1 MIFDIKGNKLI
12 FQCEGELFKQ
22 VREHFSCPYEG
33 HSFMKKKNKFI
44 PSRKYFITPTGQCDM
59 GMFWEI
65 NKYLHEC
72 NVIVPTTSVSK
83 ELTLYLTRQYNFEY
97 YNNLKANENTLR
109 DYQEDAVKI
118 ALKTGR
124 GICLM
129 GTGAGKTLTTASLIE
144 NFYLNSD
151 SKAAF
156 KCLVVVPDLGL
167 VSQTYNDF
175 LSYGVSFKPT
185 MWTGK
190 HDPDLTSNVFVV
202 NLAILQR
209 RFEEIEWLKHVDL
222 LIVDECHKGK
232 AEVTGKVIS
241 KILTPHKYG
250 FTGTLPDTNGDKW
263 TVLGK
268 LGPVI
273 FEKSSYELRQENFL
287 TNVEVTCVN
296 LCYKPVPR
304 MNYRQ
309 ELDFLYESEF
319 RNNAIKEIA
328 TKFPKNILVL
338 INHIRHGEILMEKLR
353 GIPKKVYFIQGKVE
367 VEEREKIKEII
378 EKHDD
383 VVCIALSSIFST
395 GVNIKNLHMIMFAA
409 GGKAFIRTVQSI
421 GRGLRLHPSKN
432 KLYILDLVDN
442 LRYGFE
448 HGEARKSIYQREQ
461 IPFKEKNLR
470 EP

>member
-1 MIFDIKGNKLI
+1 MKFDLNKNKLI
-12 FQCEGELFKQ
+12 YQCESELFKQ

-44 PSRKYFITPTGQCDM
+44 PSRKYFITPTGQCDV

-72 NVIVPTTSVSK
+72 NIVVPSTSVTDDLRK
-83 ELTLYLTRQYNFEY
+83 YLTRQYDFKY
-97 YNNLKANENTLR
+97 YNNLTASGNTLR
-109 DYQEDAVKI
+109 DYQEDAVKT
-118 ALKTGR
+118 ALKLGR

-129 GTGAGKTLTTASLIE
+129 GTGAGKTITTASLIE
-144 NFYLNSD
+144 NYYLNSD
-151 SKAAF
+151 NKNAF
-156 KCLVVVPDLGL
+156 KCIVVVPDLGL
-167 VSQTYNDF
+167 VTQTYNDF
-175 LSYGVSFKPT
+175 LSYNVSFKLT
-185 MWTGK
+185 RWTGN
-190 HDPDLTSNVFVV
+190 HVPDLTANVVVV

-209 RFEEIEWLKHVDL
+209 RFEENEWLKHIDL

-263 TVLGK
+263 SVLGK

-287 TNVEVTCVN
+287 TNVEIKCVN
-296 LCYKPVPR
+296 LCYRPVPK
-304 MNYRQ
+304 MKYRE
-309 ELDFLYESEF
+309 ELDFIYDSDF
-319 RNNAIKEIA
+319 RNNTIKEIA
-328 TKFPKNILVL
+328 TKFPKNVLIL
-338 INHIRHGEILMEKLR
+338 INHIRHGEILLEKFQ
-353 GIPKKVYFIQGKVE
+353 GISKKVYFIQGSVE

-432 KLYILDLVDN
+432 KLYIFDLIDN
-442 LRYGFE
+442 LRYGIE
-448 HGEARKSIYQREQ
+448 HGIARKDIYQREKIQ
-461 IPFKEKNLR
+461 FVEKNLR

>member
-1 MIFDIKGNKLI
+1 MKFDLKGNKLV
-12 FQCEGELFKQ
+12 FQCDSELFKQ
-22 VREHFSCPYEG
+22 VREHFSYPYEG
-33 HSFMKKKNKFI
+33 HSFMKRRNKFI
-44 PSRKYFITPTGQCDM
+44 PSRKYVITPTGQCDM

-72 NVIVPTTSVSK
+72 NVVVPSSSITK
-83 ELTLYLTRQYNFEY
+83 ELTEYLSRQYDFKY

-109 DYQEDAVKI
+109 DYQEDAVKT
-118 ALKTGR
+118 ALRMGR

-129 GTGAGKTLTTASLIE
+129 GTGAGKTITTASLIE
-144 NFYLNSD
+144 NFYLNSV
-151 SKAAF
+151 SKNAF
-156 KCLVVVPDLGL
+156 KCLVLVPDLGL
-167 VSQTYNDF
+167 VTQTYNDF

-209 RFEEIEWLKHVDL
+209 RFEEIEWLKHIDL

-232 AEVTGKVIS
+232 ADVTGKIIS
-241 KILTPHKYG
+241 KITTPHKYG
-250 FTGTLPDTNGDKW
+250 FTGTLPDKNGDKW
-263 TVLGK
+263 SVLGK
-268 LGPVI
+268 LGPII

-287 TNVEVTCVN
+287 TNVEVKCVN
-296 LCYKPVPR
+296 LCYKPVPK
-304 MNYRQ
+304 MKYRQ

-319 RNNAIKEIA
+319 RNNMIKEIA

-338 INHIRHGEILMEKLR
+338 INHIRHGEILMEKLKD
-353 GIPKKVYFIQGKVE
+353 ISKKVYFIQGKVE
-367 VEEREKIKEII
+367 VEERERIKEII

-432 KLYILDLVDN
+432 KLYIFDLVDN
-442 LRYGFE
+442 LRYGIE
-448 HGEARKSIYQREQ
+448 HGEARKNIYEREK
-461 IPFKEKNLR
+461 ITFSEKNLR
-470 EP
+470 ET

>member
-1 MIFDIKGNKLI
+1 MKFNLNKNKLI
-12 FQCEGELFKQ
+12 FQCESDLFKQ

-44 PSRKYFITPTGQCDM
+44 PSRKYFITPTGQCDI

-72 NVIVPTTSVSK
+72 NIVVPSSSITD
-83 ELTLYLTRQYNFEY
+83 ELRKYLTRQYDFKY
-97 YNNLKANENTLR
+97 HNNLTASGNTLR
-109 DYQEDAVKI
+109 DYQEDAVKT
-118 ALKTGR
+118 ALKLGR

-129 GTGAGKTLTTASLIE
+129 GTGAGKTITTASLIE
-144 NFYLNSD
+144 NYYLNSD
-151 SKAAF
+151 NKNAF
-156 KCLVVVPDLGL
+156 KCIVVVPDLGL
-167 VSQTYNDF
+167 VTQTYNDF
-175 LSYGVSFKPT
+175 LSYNVSFKLT
-185 MWTGK
+185 RWTGN
-190 HDPDLTSNVFVV
+190 HAPDLTANVVVV

-209 RFEEIEWLKHVDL
+209 RFEENEWLKHIDL

-263 TVLGK
+263 SVLGK

-287 TNVEVTCVN
+287 TNVEIKCVN
-296 LCYKPVPR
+296 LCYRPVPK
-304 MNYRQ
+304 MKYRE
-309 ELDFLYESEF
+309 ELDFIYDSDF
-319 RNNAIKEIA
+319 RNNTIREIA
-328 TKFPKNILVL
+328 TKFPKNVLIL
-338 INHIRHGEILMEKLR
+338 INHIRHGEILLEKLQ
-353 GIPKKVYFIQGKVE
+353 GISKKVYFIQGSVE

-432 KLYILDLVDN
+432 KLYIFDLTDN
-442 LRYGFE
+442 LRYGIE
-448 HGEARKSIYQREQ
+448 HGIARKDIYQREKIQ
-461 IPFKEKNLR
+461 FVEKNIR

>member
-1 MIFDIKGNKLI
+1 MKFDLGKNKLI
-12 FQCEGELFKQ
+12 FQCESELFKQ

-44 PSRKYFITPTGQCDM
+44 PSRKYFITPTGQCDI

-72 NVIVPTTSVSK
+72 NIVVPSSSITD
-83 ELTLYLTRQYNFEY
+83 ELRIYLTRQYDFKY
-97 YNNLKANENTLR
+97 YNNLTASGNVLR
-109 DYQEDAVKI
+109 DYQEGAVKVS
-118 ALKTGR
+118 LKMGR

-129 GTGAGKTLTTASLIE
+129 GTGAGKTITTASLIE
-144 NFYLNSD
+144 NYYLNSFN
-151 SKAAF
+151 KNAF

-167 VSQTYNDF
+167 VTQTYNDF
-175 LSYGVSFKPT
+175 LSYNVSFKPT
-185 MWTGK
+185 RWTGS

-209 RFEEIEWLKHVDL
+209 RFEENEWLKHIDL

-250 FTGTLPDTNGDKW
+250 FTGTLPDTNGDRW
-263 TVLGK
+263 SVLGK

-287 TNVEVTCVN
+287 TNVEIKCVN
-296 LCYKPVPR
+296 LCYRPVPK
-304 MNYRQ
+304 MKYRE
-309 ELDFLYESEF
+309 ELDFIYDSEF
-319 RNNAIKEIA
+319 RNNTIREIA
-328 TKFPKNILVL
+328 TKFPKNVLIL
-338 INHIRHGEILMEKLR
+338 INHIRHGEQLLEKLQ
-353 GIPKKVYFIQGKVE
+353 GISKKVYFIQGKVE

-378 EKHDD
+378 ENNND

-395 GVNIKNLHMIMFAA
+395 GVNIKNLHLIMFAA

-421 GRGLRLHPSKN
+421 GRGLRLHPSKS
-432 KLYILDLVDN
+432 KLYIFDLVDQ
-442 LRYGFE
+442 LRYGNE
-448 HGEARKSIYQREQ
+448 HGEARKMIYQREK
-461 IPFKEKNLR
+461 IVFSEKNIR
-470 EP
+470 EC